1 VKPLKV
7 LSALLFKLRDPR
19 LHQAGEVVI
28 DAREGGFVVVVV
40 DLHVAPVS
48 ELAQAKREAEE
59 AGAQRAAA
67 AASIRRSELN
77 EAVACKD
84 LMRVSAKIHSRRRR
98 HLHVGRLATDDW
110 AVGLGFLIPL
120 TRLIHLFVHRS
131 GPGSL
136 LMIDWGLFFLLHSS
150 LKACL

>member
-1 VKPLKV
+1 MKPLKV
-7 LSALLFKLRDPR
+7 LSALLFKLRDPA

-28 DAREGGFVVVVV
+28 DAREGGFVVVV
-40 DLHVAPVS
+40 DLHVALIN

-84 LMRVSAKIHSRRRR
+84 LMIVSAKIHSRRRR
-98 HLHVGRLATDDW
+98 HLHVGRLETDDW
-110 AVGLGFLIPL
+110 AVDLGFLILL

-136 LMIDWGLFFLLHSS
+136 LLNDWGLLFLLHSS

>member
-1 VKPLKV
+1 MKPLKV

-28 DAREGGFVVVVV
+28 DAREGGFVVVV
-40 DLHVAPVS
+40 DLHVAPIS
-48 ELAQAKREAEE
+48 ELAQTKREAEE

-77 EAVACKD
+77 EAVACQD
-84 LMRVSAKIHSRRRR
+84 FPSAKRHSRRRR

-110 AVGLGFLIPL
+110 AVGFGFLNQ
-120 TRLIHLFVHRS
+120 LIHLYHFFIHRS
-131 GPGSL
+131 GPDWRL
-136 LMIDWGLFFLLHSS
+136 LFLLHSS